1 MCRRLALAVAVSLLV
16 AAAPGVALSSA
27 AATAPTSGPAFAVG
41 PRIAVTQATTYTF
54 GQQPLA
60 DVMAAAADQASC
72 GLTTNQLATMV
83 LAPTFPETGA
93 TGSSAPSPM
102 TLSRY
107 DTASGLYAFGNPST
121 TYQKDF
127 WNPGV
132 GAWQFDSAGGWDLS
146 TAQEISTDSAAA
158 QATTTIVSGW
168 CNDTA
173 DAGNQVARR
182 AAAWSPWHGCGTN
195 GATCES
201 IYNTIYRSTT
211 LNVATDATVGRLGG
225 AVVHSCIAGG
235 VAFACTRI
243 DPSKA
248 QGDNAFA
255 VAGFGPS
262 PISAPFYDYVRS
274 GVEHRVWLS
283 KDSGY
288 GANIGAALPLGS
300 NARTSLTWTTA
311 PGLCDRTLMIGTCD
325 WGGWQA
331 FPSVFNGQPSLVAN
345 ADGRLE
351 VFAVGWDGRVYHAWQ
366 LANASWTGWSALP
379 GLTTAHAVTAAR
391 GSNGLVVAARSA
403 DGSVWVDAQSGS
415 TWSPWVHTG
424 GSLTGG
430 LSAVTNRDGRVE
442 VFGIATSG
450 VVEHQWQKTPG
461 GAWSAWT
468 SMGGPVSAASLD
480 AVTNRDGRLE
490 VFLVGGWATVYHA
503 WQSKPGGSFSG
514 WVQIGGSV
522 AGGVS
527 VGMNL
532 NGALELFFRGLNG
545 SGLWHAWQSK
555 ANGSWS
561 TPATLGGSLGGDP
574 AVTRNA
580 DGRLE
585 VFAPLGGS
593 VPGHIWQLKPSGSWS
608 GFGSLGGSPA
618 ATMAAAPQA
627 DGHLVTIANGT
638 DEVIRRDT
646 QL

>member
-1 MCRRLALAVAVSLLV
+1 MCRRLALAVAVLLLV
-16 AAAPGVALSSA
+16 AAAPGMASARASS
-27 AATAPTSGPAFAVG
+27 PTSGPAFTVG
-41 PRIAVTQATTYTF
+41 PQLAVTQATTYSF

-60 DVMAAAADQASC
+60 DVMAAASAQTKC
-72 GLTTNQLATMV
+72 GGLSTNALAAMM
-83 LAPTFPETGA
+83 LAPTYPETGA
-93 TGSSAPSPM
+93 SGSLSPSPM

-121 TYQKDF
+121 AYHNDF

-132 GAWQFDSAGGWDLS
+132 GAWQFDSAGGWNLS
-146 TAQEISTDSAAA
+146 TAQEISTDTAAGQVA
-158 QATTTIVSGW
+158 QTLANGW
-168 CNDTA
+168 CGASGT
-173 DAGNQVARR
+173 DAQRR
-182 AAAWSPWHGCGTN
+182 AAAWAPWHGCGTN

-201 IYNTIYRSTT
+201 IYTTIYRSTT
-211 LNVATDATVGRLGG
+211 LNVSTDATVGRLGG
-225 AVVHSCIAGG
+225 AVVHSCVVNG
-235 VAFACTRI
+235 VALACTRV

-248 QGDNAFA
+248 QGDSAFA
-255 VAGFGPS
+255 VPGFGPS
-262 PISAPFYDYVRS
+262 PISEPFYDYVRS
-274 GVEHRVWLS
+274 GVEHRVWLA

-300 NARTSLTWTTA
+300 NARSSLTWTTA
-311 PGLCDRTLMIGTCD
+311 PGLCDRTLMIGSCD

-331 FPSVFNGQPSLVAN
+331 FSSVFDGRPSLVAN

-351 VFAVGWDGRVYHAWQ
+351 VFALGFDGVVYHAWQ
-366 LANASWTGWSALP
+366 LSDASWTGWAALP
-379 GLTTAHAVTAAR
+379 GLTTAHAITAAR
-391 GSNGLVVAARSA
+391 GSTGLVVAARSA
-403 DGSVWVDAQSGS
+403 DGSVWVDTQSGS
-415 TWSPWVHTG
+415 TWSPWAHTG

-430 LSAVTNRDGRVE
+430 LSAATNRDGRVE
-442 VFGIATSG
+442 LFGIAASG

-468 SMGGPVSAASLD
+468 SMGGPVSAASLQ
-480 AVTNRDGRLE
+480 AVTNVDGRLE

-527 VGMNL
+527 VGVNL
-532 NGALELFFRGLNG
+532 NGTLEVFFRGLNG
-545 SGLWHAWQSK
+545 SGLWHAWQSQ

-561 TPATLGGSLGGDP
+561 TPASLGGSLGGDP
-574 AVTRNA
+574 AVAGNA

-608 GFGSLGGSPA
+608 GFASLGGPA
-618 ATMAAAPQA
+618 AASMVAGRQA
-627 DGHLVTIANGT
+627 DGHLVAIANGT